1 MGPAGRLYMSPS
13 EARNCFPSVQ
23 WPRHVACRDAYGV
36 EDLIGGY
43 GGRYS
48 IGSHR
53 GFREDLELV
62 RRVLGG

>member
-1 MGPAGRLYMSPS
+1 MPPS
-13 EARNCFPSVQ
+13 EARIRFRCCQ
-23 WPRHVACRDAYGV
+23 WPVCVAIRDAYGV